1 MTNSNVL
8 FDHPNIILSQEI
20 LEQHNTL
27 YSIQLYAINAPC
39 NQNSKRE
46 KANLTVIIQ
55 DRL

>member
-8 FDHPNIILSQEI
+8 FDHPNIILSQES